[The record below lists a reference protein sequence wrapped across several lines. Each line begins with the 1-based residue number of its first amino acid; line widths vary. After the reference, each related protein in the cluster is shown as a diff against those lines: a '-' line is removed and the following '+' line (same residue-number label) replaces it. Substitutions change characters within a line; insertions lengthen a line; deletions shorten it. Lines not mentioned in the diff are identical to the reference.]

1 MTINYSVKDPFNG
14 ITVTKLTVKLDMDN
28 KVFKKY
34 RGKNIIILSIVFL
47 TIPLRR
53 ALSMRN
59 YFYLVGRKIR
69 G

>member
-53 ALSMRN
+53 RC
-59 YFYLVGRKIR
+59 R
-69 G
+69 